1 MKKCVQCGATNK
13 PVATVCA
20 QCGASYHIV
29 ARPTKVEGVCDSCGA
44 PLDNRK
50 IDFDADQASLDAA
63 GAMPPVMPGAPAAPS
78 APGAPVAP
86 GSPKPP
92 QA

>member
-1 MKKCVQCGATNK
+1 MCFRPAEISMKKCAQCGATNK

-20 QCGASYHIV
+20 Q
-29 ARPTKVEGVCDSCGA
+29 CGA

-63 GAMPPVMPGAPAAPS
+63 GAMPPVMQGAPAAPS